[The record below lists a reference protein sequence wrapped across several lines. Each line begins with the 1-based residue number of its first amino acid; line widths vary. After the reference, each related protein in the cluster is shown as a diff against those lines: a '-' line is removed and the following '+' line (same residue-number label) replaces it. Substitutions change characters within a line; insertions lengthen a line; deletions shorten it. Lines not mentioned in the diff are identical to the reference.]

1 MSKKTEKKRSEH
13 NRDAKST
20 EEQKKTERRTFL
32 REAAAATAGAAL
44 LATAGGKV
52 MAQECPKRDLTLDEM
67 KAFARDLAVASD
79 ASETDLE
86 KLDAKLAVV
95 EQYLRPLVDEDGR
108 IPDSWNF
115 IFDTLLTGP
124 Q

>member
-1 MSKKTEKKRSEH
+1 MSKKIEKNWDEKNQSSKSEG
-13 NRDAKST
+13 
-20 EEQKKTERRTFL
+20 EQEKTARRKFL
-32 REAAAATAGAAL
+32 REAGAAAAGVAL

-52 MAQECPKRDLTLDEM
+52 VAQECPKRDLTLDEM

-79 ASETDLE
+79 ASEADLE

-108 IPDSWNF
+108 VPDSWNF
-115 IFDTLLTGP
+115 IFDSMLTGP
-124 Q
+124 R